1 MFYILVFTVFVGNIY
16 AVERVCPLGW
26 MSHKNHCYMIV
37 SKPTQSWF
45 NANIQC
51 ENQNSTL
58 AKLDS
63 RSELEWIYQR
73 LLARNEPVHFWI
85 GGNRLKRFE
94 EWRWVSDGQRIEF
107 FDFYKTQPN
116 QNTSLCIALWHPFKY
131 DWADEPCTSSYG
143 YICKI

>member
-1 MFYILVFTVFVGNIY
+1 MSLMYHAARRRRYLQRRYTTPIKPMSLRRSRTGLSSWMDIVQEALLHDCVQAYTIL
-16 AVERVCPLGW
+16 
-26 MSHKNHCYMIV
+26 
-37 SKPTQSWF
+37 
-45 NANIQC
+45 IQC

-116 QNTSLCIALWHPFKY
+116 QNTSLCIVLWHPFKY
-131 DWADEPCTSSYG
+131 DWAD
-143 YICKI
+143 